1 MEVGLWQKGFQMKR
15 EIGKKI
21 GVEQKDKEKGNGN
34 KEKMKDYKLFSVEVG
49 LCLVRWTSYN
59 IG

>member
-1 MEVGLWQKGFQMKR
+1 MKR